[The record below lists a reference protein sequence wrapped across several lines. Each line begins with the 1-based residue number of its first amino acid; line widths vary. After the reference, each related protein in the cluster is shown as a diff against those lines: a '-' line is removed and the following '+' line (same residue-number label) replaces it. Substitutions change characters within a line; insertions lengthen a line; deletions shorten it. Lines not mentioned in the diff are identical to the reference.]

1 VQSKFAREGNLL
13 AYEELKGASGR
24 QIFFRPKRYEAADL
38 FSGTPPKVVVKS
50 ATFRLSDIS
59 LTGICVNA
67 NQAVDVTIEVGE
79 VLPIAVRQAGVAIF
93 EGSAKVVRS
102 ERSVFGPKVA
112 LNLVDGVVDFHSLL
126 RRNAQARISQQLA
139 TLDPHAGGLVP
150 AEYRAHCADV
160 LRFLRAYRSVVEAS
174 VKPFPHQSAG
184 LSTDE
189 AYAMCAERIIP
200 QWRSLWRA
208 GNQIVTPLMG
218 DKRQLEAMKE
228 YTELVLTPE
237 LNHGPVWWRSY
248 HKPAGYPG
256 DFEIMNYVYDWQR
269 EGGDVYSQ
277 LMHRVGLDVAECIG
291 TRMHVVRKV
300 IGDVIRA
307 RAHNGLVRA
316 MSLGCGSARE
326 VELHLKDRDAPQ
338 GAVEFTLIDQE
349 EAALA
354 YAYDHSHPLTV
365 SAKPQAKVR
374 PINVSF
380 TDVLRGGPWLDEMAP
395 QDLIYSVGLID
406 YLIDRRARALG
417 ARLYER
423 LAPGGLLIIG
433 NMNDTELSNLWPM
446 EFICDWHLFYR
457 TEKEMLGWV
466 EGMAGGQAWTET
478 DPTGRVRLL
487 YVRKPA

>member
-1 VQSKFAREGNLL
+1 VHTNFAREGNLR

-24 QIFFRPKRYEAADL
+24 QIYFRPKRYDATEL
-38 FSGTPPKVVVKS
+38 FSGTPPKVILKG
-50 ATFRLSDIS
+50 ATFRLNDIS

-67 NQAVDVTIEVGE
+67 NQGVEISIEPGE
-79 VLPIAVRQAGVAIF
+79 LLTIAVKQAGLSIF

-139 TLDPHAGGLVP
+139 TLDPHAGSVVP

-160 LRFLRAYRSVVEAS
+160 LKFLRAYRSVVETS
-174 VKPFPHQSAG
+174 VKPFPNQSSG
-184 LSTDE
+184 LSADE

-200 QWRSLWRA
+200 QWQSLWRA
-208 GNQIVTPLMG
+208 GNQIVRPLIG
-218 DKRQLEAMKE
+218 DKKKLEAMKE
-228 YTELVLTPE
+228 YTEMVLTPE

-277 LMHRVGLDVAECIG
+277 LMHRVGLDVAECIA
-291 TRMHVVRKV
+291 TRMHVVSKV
-300 IGDVIRA
+300 IGDVVRA
-307 RAHNGLVRA
+307 RSHADAVRIL
-316 MSLGCGSARE
+316 SLGCGSARE
-326 VELHLKDRDAPQ
+326 VERYMKDPDAPQ
-338 GAVEFTLIDQE
+338 GRVEFTLIDQE

-354 YAYDHSHPLTV
+354 YAYDHAHPLTLT
-365 SAKPQAKVR
+365 AKPQASVR

-380 TDVLRGGPWLDEMAP
+380 TDVLRGGPWLDAIAP

-417 ARLYER
+417 SRLYEK

-433 NMNDTELSNLWPM
+433 NMNETELSNLWPM
-446 EFICDWHLFYR
+446 EFICDWHLYYR
-457 TEKEMLGWV
+457 TEKDMLGWA
-466 EGMAGGQAWTET
+466 EGMAGSQAWTET

-487 YVRKPA
+487 FVRKAA